1 MFDIGFWEMALIV
14 VVALVVVGPRELP
27 TLLRGVGSWV
37 GRARGIARE
46 LKNEL
51 RREVAQADELK
62 RLVERESE
70 IAELHKM
77 LDEARTRIPLDP
89 SQDDLKGGNRAASG
103 DDATGREAGQK
114 PPERDRDGKPS

>member
-27 TLLRGVGSWV
+27 SLLRGVGSWV

-46 LKNEL
+46 LQNEL
-51 RREVAQADELK
+51 GREVAQADELK

-70 IAELHKM
+70 IAELHKL
-77 LDEARTRIPLDP
+77 LDEARTRIPLDLP
-89 SQDDLKGGNRAASG
+89 QDDLKGGTRAASG
-103 DDATGREAGQK
+103 DNSTGREAGQK
-114 PPERDRDGKPS
+114 PPERDPDGKSS